1 MSTLAIISNWTP
13 IWYGFGTN
21 EDPKYIKILMK
32 LPFIWDIGIGSQPQ
46 HINSFNA
53 INYLKEAIYTKNNI
67 EYHEETRKKNIY
79 LNISLIR
86 GYYTYK
92 SRMFAIPNKSFEKF
106 IKKVKMIY
114 KMKLSK
120 KRYTKNILNRQIYG
134 KFIHK

>member
-1 MSTLAIISNWTP
+1 MSTLAITSNWTP
-13 IWYGFGTN
+13 IWYGYGSN
-21 EDPKYIKILMK
+21 EDPKYIKILTK
-32 LPFIWDIGIGSQPQ
+32 LPFIWEIG
-46 HINSFNA
+46 NYATVDSFDSV
-53 INYLKEAIYTKNNI
+53 NYLNEAIQSIREI
-67 EYHEETRKKNIY
+67 EYHEETWKKNIY

-120 KRYTKNILNRQIYG
+120 KRHLRNILDRQIYG

>member
-1 MSTLAIISNWTP
+1 MSTLAITSNWTP
-13 IWYGFGTN
+13 IWYGYGNN

-32 LPFIWDIGIGSQPQ
+32 LPFIWEIGNYAIVD
-46 HINSFNA
+46 SFDSV
-53 INYLKEAIYTKNNI
+53 NYLNEAIQRIKAM
-67 EYHEETRKKNIY
+67 EYHEETRKMEHLN
-79 LNISLIR
+79 LNIVLIR

-92 SRMFAIPNKSFEKF
+92 SRMFAIPNKSFKKF

-120 KRYTKNILNRQIYG
+120 KRYTKNILDRQIYG